1 MIMKIG
7 RYIGSYVGSKPIEH
21 RIAVS
26 HISKLASGM
35 KKLIKIFR
43 VESFNVVNLVLQKLI
58 VCNDVVV
65 NEYE

>member
-26 HISKLASGM
+26 RISKLASSM

-43 VESFNVVNLVLQKLI
+43 VGVESN
-58 VCNDVVV
+58 
-65 NEYE
+65 